1 MKKILLVISISI
13 IVILLN
19 SCNKIKDTYVIVIVI
34 DNNDHNVG
42 AGTIVHM
49 FENSPDENLGSNPMF
64 SETSMTT
71 NASGQAEFL
80 LTPGQF
86 VDDGYDVISRF
97 FTIFEVN
104 DDPFIEDKV
113 IGTASINIEYG
124 KTQNLTIKISE

>member
-1 MKKILLVISISI
+1 MKKIIFLIAITTI
-13 IVILLN
+13 IILFD
-19 SCNKIKDTYVIVIVI
+19 SCNKIKDTYVIVTVI

-49 FENSPDENLGSNPMF
+49 FINSPDQNLGSDPMF
-64 SETSMTT
+64 SEASMTT
-71 NASGQAEFL
+71 NSSGQAEFL

-86 VDDGYDVISRF
+86 VDSGYDVISRF
-97 FTIFEVN
+97 FTIFEEN
-104 DDPFIEDKV
+104 DDPFIDDKV